1 MLLCGLIGCDGAT
14 SADQITAE
22 MRSEVFYQ
30 LTSGSGGRVLEISAP
45 DMGLIATVRVTGADP
60 VDGFE
65 PDTEYWQ
72 MATDVAESLAMGHLG
87 QLRVVARDD
96 SGGALS
102 LSSKNTFQWTV
113 PRRFRLDARPTRTL
127 TSPALGT
134 VLYGL
139 DTADGLETYYLRFAF
154 ERLDAPPTVDWF
166 LNADAYQAVV
176 ASAKHAGVSP
186 ATFEGAAVDFGAGA
200 EAGLVKSARAHRYAP
215 LF

>member
-1 MLLCGLIGCDGAT
+1 MLWFGLIGCDGAT
-14 SADQITAE
+14 SADQVTTE
-22 MRSEVFYQ
+22 MQSEVFYQ
-30 LTSGSGGRVLEISAP
+30 LTSGSGGRVLEIVAP
-45 DMGLIATVRVTGADP
+45 DIGLIATVRVTGADP
-60 VDGFE
+60 VDGLA

-72 MATDVAESLAMGHLG
+72 MATEVVESLAMGHLG
-87 QLRVVARDD
+87 QLRVAARDD

-102 LSSKNTFQWTV
+102 LSSENTFQWTV

-127 TSPALGT
+127 TLASEGT

-139 DTADGLETYYLRFAF
+139 DTEDGIETYYLRFAF
-154 ERLDAPPTVDWF
+154 DRMDAPPTVDWF

-176 ASAKHAGVSP
+176 DSAKHAGVSP

-200 EAGLVKSARAHRYAP
+200 EAGLVKSARAHRYVP